1 MTVCYADPEDERA
14 HASFRAEWEAW
25 DPDVPLVTLH
35 AMRRSLGPPVAEYL
49 QQQELQDRERRVVV
63 LIPEVQ
69 PEHWWMWVLHNQRGV
84 VLNRAIT
91 HDTDN
96 VVICRLRFR
105 LAHLAPDEEPG
116 PVLPPR

>member
-1 MTVCYADPEDERA
+1 M
-14 HASFRAEWEAW
+14 
-25 DPDVPLVTLH
+25 
-35 AMRRSLGPPVAEYL
+35 AEYL
-49 QQQELQDRERRVVV
+49 RQQELQDPDRRVVV

-91 HDTDN
+91 TATDN

-105 LAHLAPDEEPG
+105 LAHLGPDEEPG
-116 PVLPPR
+116 SVPPPS